1 MIIQNFTPIQSLTGG
16 ILIGLSAVILMLFNG
31 KIAGISGI
39 TKGVIS
45 KDCPTP
51 HERNWR
57 LYFLF
62 GLVLGGLIITQL
74 LPSVTSPVSIFTPF
88 KMILAGLL
96 VGIGT
101 SLGNGCTSGHGVCGL
116 GRRSTRSL
124 SSVITFMSTG
134 FITVYFLFHILK
146 IGA

>member
-1 MIIQNFTPIQSLTGG
+1 MVIQGFTPFQSLAGG
-16 ILIGLSAVILMLFNG
+16 ILIGISAVILMLFNG

-39 TKGVIS
+39 SKGIIS

-51 HERNWR
+51 HEKKWR
-57 LYFLF
+57 IYFLV
-62 GLVLGGLIITQL
+62 GLILGGMIIIQL
-74 LPSVTSPVSIFTPF
+74 LPSVTGPVAIFAPLR
-88 KMILAGLL
+88 MILAGLL

-116 GRRSTRSL
+116 GRRSGRSL
-124 SSVITFMSTG
+124 ASVITFIGTG
-134 FITVYFLFHILK
+134 FITVYFLFHVLK